1 MSRIWHHL
9 TKHWQNWEY
18 RAKEETAG
26 MNLIGKTALVTGS
39 ARGLGKAIALKL
51 ASLGANIVLNDIASS
66 ESLDET
72 AEEFRKAGLKVAV
85 TRGDVR
91 CQDDV
96 KTMISTAVETFGSLD
111 ILVNNAGITRDK
123 PMAMM
128 SEEDWD
134 SVLDINLKGA
144 FLCTK
149 LATKQMIKQ
158 RYGRIVNIA
167 SVAGRYGNKGQA
179 NYSASKAGLI
189 GLTKS
194 TAKEFAPR
202 GITCNAVAPGVIQ
215 SKMTDVLPDEVKQKY
230 LENIPL
236 GRFGAPEDVANV
248 VAFFASDDSAY
259 VTGQVIDIDGGLVM

>member
-1 MSRIWHHL
+1 ML
-9 TKHWQNWEY
+9 LK
-18 RAKEETAG
+18 
-26 MNLIGKTALVTGS
+26 GKTALITGS

-51 ASLGANIVLNDIASS
+51 ASMGANIVLNDIAAS
-66 ESLDET
+66 ESLDLT
-72 AEEFRKAGLKVAV
+72 AEEFTKAGYNVAV
-85 TRGDVR
+85 ARGDVR
-91 CQDDV
+91 NQDDV
-96 KTMISTAVETFGSLD
+96 KAMINTAVEKFGSLD
-111 ILVNNAGITRDK
+111 ILVNNAGITKDK

-128 SEEDWD
+128 TEEDWD

-149 LATKQMIKQ
+149 FASKQMMKQ

-167 SVAGRYGNKGQA
+167 SVAGRYGNRGQA

-202 GITCNAVAPGVIQ
+202 GITCNAVAPGIIV
-215 SKMTDVLPDEVKQKY
+215 SHMTDALPQEVKEKY

-236 GRFGAPEDVANV
+236 GRFGTPEDVANV
-248 VAFFASDDSAY
+248 VAFLASDDSAY